1 MIDAIINISEI
12 TKGMKSVGAK
22 ALLKINNTSII
33 EHQINQLKSINRNIK
48 INIITGFEH
57 EKIKKTLS
65 KYRNINII
73 YNKQYETTNQ
83 SMGLKL
89 LFENKKI

>member
-33 EHQINQLKSINRNIK
+33 EHQINQLKSINRNITK
-48 INIITGFEH
+48 IFIVFFVSCFV
-57 EKIKKTLS
+57 L
-65 KYRNINII
+65 
-73 YNKQYETTNQ
+73 
-83 SMGLKL
+83 
-89 LFENKKI
+89 